1 MILKAINYQTIIRF
15 VGNTLFLMFIFILLI
30 DPTNNLFHKKDILFL
45 LLVGFCLF
53 FHKPDLSKIPHIIAL
68 FVSILIPWTFSVIEM
83 RTIDLDYVF
92 PVFKSIAPSILLL
105 WIREFDLLKLSRIP
119 TIWCCL
125 IIDILFLSIIIF
137 PETESIIY
145 LFVSVDNETII
156 MSTRW
161 FLGFKLF
168 CMYLKST
175 VAMII
180 PLTYYFFLC
189 VSWKRITWKAFIAL
203 FIICF
208 YFMLSGTRSTIL
220 VPFFLLGLTIY
231 ASYRNH
237 PKVNKYIYPILLI
250 GGFILCLLIIILAS
264 DTQEISNTVKYGH
277 LPSYT
282 KLFEEH
288 PSYLLTGQGPGAFF
302 YSDGFNKYVMQTEW
316 AYLELIRCFGICS
329 VLIIGIFIYPLF
341 AFWRNKEDILSFSIF
356 GAYSVY
362 LIVAGTNPLLL
373 SSTGMLV
380 LLISYSYREKI
391 MVKSE

>member
-1 MILKAINYQTIIRF
+1 
-15 VGNTLFLMFIFILLI
+15 
-30 DPTNNLFHKKDILFL
+30 
-45 LLVGFCLF
+45 
-53 FHKPDLSKIPHIIAL
+53 
-68 FVSILIPWTFSVIEM
+68 
-83 RTIDLDYVF
+83 
-92 PVFKSIAPSILLL
+92 
-105 WIREFDLLKLSRIP
+105 
-119 TIWCCL
+119 
-125 IIDILFLSIIIF
+125 
-137 PETESIIY
+137 
-145 LFVSVDNETII
+145 
-156 MSTRW
+156 
-161 FLGFKLF
+161 
-168 CMYLKST
+168 
-175 VAMII
+175 
-180 PLTYYFFLC
+180 
-189 VSWKRITWKAFIAL
+189 
-203 FIICF
+203 
-208 YFMLSGTRSTIL
+208 MLSGTRSTIL

-391 MVKSE
+391 MAKSE